1 MSLEDAVDLDTS
13 VPDSAPAPDPVSTP
27 DPAPAASTTPSAPA
41 TMEDTIRNKLREMAK
56 PAAETPETPPADTRP
71 RDALGRFV
79 KPDGSLVDPSQATP
93 EEKAAAEPPPETP
106 APPKPGEPDLTK
118 PPTSLKGG
126 VQAKWQSLDPDVRAE
141 FHRREADFH
150 NGLSAYKQMA
160 EIGKIMDAE
169 VRPYEAFIRS
179 KNLSA
184 PAVVRDLMNTAYTLN
199 TGSPEAKMQVMLNI
213 AKEYGIDLSNV
224 QESAQQLAAAA
235 PQIDPVI
242 APLQEK
248 LSAIEKMMEQQKQ
261 EASQREYAELQRET
275 NSFAQNPTNKFY
287 ELVKL
292 DMAALIETGRADGLQ
307 DAYDKAIWAN
317 PEARAQLLAEQQA
330 TERKAK
336 AEKAAAAKKAAST
349 NVAPRGTLPAA
360 PVVGSMEDTIRAK
373 LRSMTSNS

>member
-1 MSLEDAVDLDTS
+1 MSLEDAVDLDVS
-13 VPDSAPAPDPVSTP
+13 VPDSAPDPVSTP
-27 DPAPAASTTPSAPA
+27 DPVA
-41 TMEDTIRNKLREMAK
+41 
-56 PAAETPETPPADTRP
+56 TPETPAAPTTMEDSIRAKLRELSKPAEEASETPPVDTRP

-93 EEKAAAEPPPETP
+93 EEKAAAEPPAAT
-106 APPKPGEPDLTK
+106 PPKPGEPDLTK
-118 PPTSLKGG
+118 PPTSLKGN

-179 KNLSA
+179 KNLNA
-184 PAVVRDLMNTAYTLN
+184 PAVVRDLLNTAYTLN
-199 TGSPEAKMQVMLNI
+199 TGSPEAKMQVVLNI

-248 LSAIEKMMEQQKQ
+248 LTAIEKRFEQQQQ
-261 EASQREYAELQRET
+261 EAAQREYAELQRET
-275 NSFAQNPTNKFY
+275 NAFAQDSKNKFY

-330 TERKAK
+330 AERKAK

-373 LRSMTSNS
+373 LRSMSSNS

>member
-13 VPDSAPAPDPVSTP
+13 VPDSAPDPVSTP
-27 DPAPAASTTPSAPA
+27 DPVAATPETPSAPA

-56 PAAETPETPPADTRP
+56 PAAETPETPAADTRP
-71 RDALGRFV
+71 RDAQGRFV

-93 EEKAAAEPPPETP
+93 DEKAAAETPPETP
-106 APPKPGEPDLTK
+106 TPPKPGEVDITK
-118 PPTSLKGG
+118 PPTSLKGA
-126 VQAKWQSLDPDVRAE
+126 VQAKWSNLDPDVRSE

-150 NGLSAYKQMA
+150 KGLSAYKEMA

-199 TGSPEAKMQVMLNI
+199 TGNPDAKLQVVLNI

-224 QESAQQLAAAA
+224 QEKAQQLATAA

-242 APLQEK
+242 APLQQK
-248 LSAIEKMMEQQKQ
+248 LEAIEKQFEQQRTD
-261 EASQREYAELQRET
+261 AAQREYAELQRET
-275 NSFAQNPTNKFY
+275 NAFATNPKNKFY
-287 ELVKL
+287 EVVKL

-330 TERKAK
+330 AERKAK

-360 PVVGSMEDTIRAK
+360 PVVGSMEDTIRSAY
-373 LRSMTSNS
+373 RRIASNS

>member
-13 VPDSAPAPDPVSTP
+13 VPDSAPDPVSTP
-27 DPAPAASTTPSAPA
+27 DPVAATPETPAAPAS
-41 TMEDTIRNKLREMAK
+41 MEDTIRAKLREMNK
-56 PAAETPETPPADTRP
+56 PAEPEKPAGEQPRGPDGKFIKTAAEIAAEAAVAAETPPEAPVETPPVA
-71 RDALGRFV
+71 
-79 KPDGSLVDPSQATP
+79 
-93 EEKAAAEPPPETP
+93 
-106 APPKPGEPDLTK
+106 PKPGEVDITK
-118 PPTSLKGG
+118 PPTSLKGA
-126 VQAKWQSLDPDVRAE
+126 VQAKWSNLDPDVRSE

-150 NGLSAYKQMA
+150 KGLSAYKEMA

-199 TGSPEAKMQVMLNI
+199 TGNPDAKLQVVLNI

-224 QESAQQLAAAA
+224 QEKAQQLATAA

-242 APLQEK
+242 APLQQK
-248 LSAIEKMMEQQKQ
+248 LESIEKAFEQQRT
-261 EASQREYAELQRET
+261 EAAQREYAELQRET
-275 NSFAQNPTNKFY
+275 NAFATNPKNKFY
-287 ELVKL
+287 EVVKL

-330 TERKAK
+330 AERKAK

-373 LRSMTSNS
+373 LRSMMSNS

>member
-13 VPDSAPAPDPVSTP
+13 VPDEPLDSVTP
-27 DPAPAASTTPSAPA
+27 DPAPPAPETPAAPA
-41 TMEDTIRNKLREMAK
+41 TMEDTIRAKLREMTK
-56 PAAETPETPPADTRP
+56 PEEKPFDRARA
-71 RDALGRFV
+71 
-79 KPDGSLVDPSQATP
+79 PDGKFIKTP
-93 EEKAAAEPPPETP
+93 EEVAADAAAAAPAPEVPPTPEVVPPP

-118 PPTSLKGG
+118 PPTSLKGN
-126 VQAKWQSLDPDVRAE
+126 VQAKWDKLDPDVRAE
-141 FHRREADFH
+141 FHRREANFH
-150 NGLSAYKQMA
+150 EGLSAYKQMA
-160 EIGKIMDAE
+160 DIGKVMDAE

-184 PAVVRDLMNTAYTLN
+184 PAVVRELMNTAYTLS
-199 TGSPEAKMQVMLNI
+199 TGAPEAKMQVVLNI

-242 APLQEK
+242 APLQQK
-248 LSAIEKMMEQQKQ
+248 LEAIEKRFEEQSN
-261 EASQREYAELQRET
+261 EAARREYAELQRQT
-275 NSFAQNPTNKFY
+275 NAFAQNPSNKFY

-330 TERKAK
+330 AERKAK

-360 PVVGSMEDTIRAK
+360 PVVGSMEDTIRATY
-373 LRSMTSNS
+373 RRMQSNS

>member
-1 MSLEDAVDLDTS
+1 MSLEDATDLDLS
-13 VPDSAPAPDPVSTP
+13 VPDSAPDPVSTP
-27 DPAPAASTTPSAPA
+27 DPVATSETPAAPT
-41 TMEDTIRNKLREMAK
+41 TMEDSIRAKLRELSK
-56 PAAETPETPPADTRP
+56 PTEEAPETPPVDTRP

-79 KPDGSLVDPSQATP
+79 KPDGTLVDPSQATP
-93 EEKAAAEPPPETP
+93 EEKAAAEPAAVT
-106 APPKPGEPDLTK
+106 PPKPGEPDLTK

-184 PAVVRDLMNTAYTLN
+184 PAVVRDLMNTAYTLS
-199 TGSPEAKMQVMLNI
+199 TGTPEAKMQVVLNI

-248 LSAIEKMMEQQKQ
+248 LTAIEKAMEQQRQ

-275 NSFAQNPTNKFY
+275 NAFAQNPSNKFY

-330 TERKAK
+330 AERKAK

-373 LRSMTSNS
+373 LRAMGSNS

>member
-13 VPDSAPAPDPVSTP
+13 VPDEPLDSVTP
-27 DPAPAASTTPSAPA
+27 DPAPPPAPEAPTTPP
-41 TMEDTIRNKLREMAK
+41 TMEDTIRNKLRELSK
-56 PAAETPETPPADTRP
+56 PEEKPFDRARA
-71 RDALGRFV
+71 
-79 KPDGSLVDPSQATP
+79 PDGKFIKTP
-93 EEKAAAEPPPETP
+93 EEVAADAAAAAPAPEVPPTPEVVPPP

-118 PPTSLKGG
+118 PPTSLKGN
-126 VQAKWQSLDPDVRAE
+126 VQAKWDKLDPDVRAE
-141 FHRREADFH
+141 FHRREANFH
-150 NGLSAYKQMA
+150 EGLSAYKQMA
-160 EIGKIMDAE
+160 DIGKIMDAE

-184 PAVVRDLMNTAYTLN
+184 PAVVRELMNTAYTLS
-199 TGSPEAKMQVMLNI
+199 TGAPEAKMQVVLNI

-242 APLQEK
+242 APLQQK
-248 LSAIEKMMEQQKQ
+248 LEAIEKRFEEQSN
-261 EASQREYAELQRET
+261 EAARREYAELQRQT
-275 NSFAQNPTNKFY
+275 NAFAQNPSNKFY

-360 PVVGSMEDTIRAK
+360 PVVGSMEDTIRATY
-373 LRSMTSNS
+373 RRMQSNS

>member
-1 MSLEDAVDLDTS
+1 MSLEDAVDLDVS
-13 VPDSAPAPDPVSTP
+13 VPDSAPDPVSTP
-27 DPAPAASTTPSAPA
+27 EPVATTPETPA
-41 TMEDTIRNKLREMAK
+41 VPTTMEDSIRNKLRELSK
-56 PAAETPETPPADTRP
+56 PAEPEQKPVTDDRP
-71 RDALGRFV
+71 RDAQGRFV
-79 KPDGSLVDPSQATP
+79 KPDGTLVDPSQATP
-93 EEKAAAEPPPETP
+93 EEKAAAEPAAVT
-106 APPKPGEPDLTK
+106 PPKPGEPDLTK
-118 PPTSLKGG
+118 PPTSLKGN

-160 EIGKIMDAE
+160 DIGKIMDAE

-199 TGSPEAKMQVMLNI
+199 TGSPEAKMQVVLNI

-248 LSAIEKMMEQQKQ
+248 LSAIEKQMEQQRQ
-261 EASQREYAELQRET
+261 EVVQREYAELQRET
-275 NSFAQNPTNKFY
+275 NAFAQNPSNKFY

-330 TERKAK
+330 AERKAK

-360 PVVGSMEDTIRAK
+360 PVVGSMDDTIRAAYRK
-373 LRSMTSNS
+373 IASVS

>member
-1 MSLEDAVDLDTS
+1 MSLEDAVDLDVS
-13 VPDSAPAPDPVSTP
+13 VPDSAPDPVSTP
-27 DPAPAASTTPSAPA
+27 DPVA
-41 TMEDTIRNKLREMAK
+41 
-56 PAAETPETPPADTRP
+56 TPETPAAPTTMEDSIRAKLRELSKPAEEASETPPVDTRP

-93 EEKAAAEPPPETP
+93 EEKAAEPAVVT
-106 APPKPGEPDLTK
+106 PPKPGEPDLTK
-118 PPTSLKGG
+118 PPTSLKGN

-179 KNLSA
+179 KNLAA
-184 PAVVRDLMNTAYTLN
+184 PAVVRDLLNTAYTLN
-199 TGSPEAKMQVMLNI
+199 TGSPEAKMQVVLNI

-248 LSAIEKMMEQQKQ
+248 LTAIEKRFEQQQQ
-261 EASQREYAELQRET
+261 EAAQREYAELQRET
-275 NSFAQNPTNKFY
+275 NAFAQDSKNKFY

-330 TERKAK
+330 AERKAK

-373 LRSMTSNS
+373 LRSMSSNS

>member
-1 MSLEDAVDLDTS
+1 MSLEDAVDLDVS
-13 VPDSAPAPDPVSTP
+13 VPDSAPDPVATP
-27 DPAPAASTTPSAPA
+27 DPAPTPETPAAPT
-41 TMEDTIRNKLREMAK
+41 TMEDSIRAKLREMTK
-56 PAAETPETPPADTRP
+56 PAEDPAAPPADTRP
-71 RDALGRFV
+71 RDAQGRFV
-79 KPDGSLVDPSQATP
+79 KPDGSLVDPTQATP
-93 EEKAAAEPPPETP
+93 EEKAAAEPPPV

-118 PPTSLKGG
+118 PPTSLKGN

-199 TGSPEAKMQVMLNI
+199 TGSPDAKLQVVLNI
-213 AKEYGIDLSNV
+213 AKEYGIDLANV
-224 QESAQQLAAAA
+224 QEKAQQLITAA

-248 LSAIEKMMEQQKQ
+248 LSAIEKAMEQQKQ

-275 NSFAQNPTNKFY
+275 NAFAQKPENKFY

-317 PEARAQLLAEQQA
+317 PEARAQLIAEQQA
-330 TERKAK
+330 AERKAK

-349 NVAPRGTLPAA
+349 NVAPRRTLPAA

-373 LRSMTSNS
+373 LRSMSSNS